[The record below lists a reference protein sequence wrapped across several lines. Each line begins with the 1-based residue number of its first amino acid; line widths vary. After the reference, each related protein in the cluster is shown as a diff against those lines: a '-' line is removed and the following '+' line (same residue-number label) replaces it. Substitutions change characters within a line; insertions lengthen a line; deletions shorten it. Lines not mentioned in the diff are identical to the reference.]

1 MKMWFF
7 YLPCI
12 FYAFDHMLRSCVVGG
27 MNARSFRQIEY
38 L

>member
-1 MKMWFF
+1 MEMWFSN
-7 YLPCI
+7 LPCI

-27 MNARSFRQIEY
+27 MIASLRQIEY